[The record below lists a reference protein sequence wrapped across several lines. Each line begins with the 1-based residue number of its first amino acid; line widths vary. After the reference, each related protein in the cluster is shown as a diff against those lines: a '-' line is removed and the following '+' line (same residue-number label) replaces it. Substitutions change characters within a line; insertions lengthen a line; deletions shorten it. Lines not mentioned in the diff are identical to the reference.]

1 MGKGVLQK
9 QLLDRAAMITD
20 RGASEKA
27 EGSLDTLLAKSRDIA
42 DGKTSGLTAGAS
54 GVVNGGLH
62 VLADAAKW
70 AGGEV
75 AQLGGAV
82 AGFLGQL
89 DHTTIGGRN
98 NNPLNTRPVG
108 KSGFVHFTRPEDGLE
123 AAGRQILRDRDRHG
137 AKSIYDLYAGAVGP
151 DGKRHWYAPAS
162 DHNDPESYAR

>member
-1 MGKGVLQK
+1 
-9 QLLDRAAMITD
+9 MITD

-123 AAGRQILRDRDRHG
+123 AAGVKSCGTVIDMVPSLFTIYMTVLLARMARGIGMPQLRIITILK
-137 AKSIYDLYAGAVGP
+137 AML
-151 DGKRHWYAPAS
+151 GK
-162 DHNDPESYAR
+162 